1 VRRLLTVV
9 LLAGAAALVPAAPAP
24 AQTAPAGTA
33 LGVSVPPDPVRAVPG
48 ERAEFPLR
56 VTNPSR
62 RPVSV
67 RFQQRALALGDN
79 GRVEFLDGPD
89 PRWASHLGLPA
100 EPVEI
105 PAGGYREFAFPLDTP
120 RLAPDTYLVGVLVSP
135 VVTAPGVQVV
145 SAAGAFVAVD
155 LPGLRDRR
163 LEATLRAPGL
173 VWGAAAD
180 VSLTVRNTGDGALYF
195 WGEHG
200 RTRYERSFLPSGT
213 DRSRPV
219 SVSRRF
225 GRGVER
231 VSVRIFDNRSD
242 AEVAQAIVTRSVVFV
257 HPAYPV
263 AVAVL
268 LVAVPLA
275 WRLRRRHRRLRAARL
290 APAC

>member
-1 VRRLLTVV
+1 VCRLLTVV

-24 AQTAPAGTA
+24 AQTAQAGTA

-56 VTNPSR
+56 VTNPSA

-100 EPVEI
+100 EPAEI

-155 LPGLRDRR
+155 LPGPRDRR
-163 LEATLRAPGL
+163 LQAALHAPGL
-173 VWGAAAD
+173 VWAAAAD
-180 VSLTVRNTGDGALYF
+180 VSLTVR
-195 WGEHG
+195 
-200 RTRYERSFLPSGT
+200 SFLPSGKE
-213 DRSRPV
+213 RSRPV
-219 SVSRRF
+219 SVSQRF
-225 GRGVER
+225 GLGVQR
-231 VSVRIFDNRSD
+231 VSVRIFYNRSD
-242 AEVAQAIVTRSVVFV
+242 AEVAQAVVTRSVVFV
-257 HPAYPV
+257 HPAYP
-263 AVAVL
+263 AAAAVL

-275 WRLRRRHRRLRAARL
+275 WRLRRRHRRLLAARL